1 MVLNTSANQNHSE
14 HSSVAR
20 LLKKKWL
27 QRSPKKISIGESF
40 LQELTVPSKLPDPLD
55 SSRPM
60 SYVPVSQVAFAK
72 CLPPRAIAAKM
83 PVAKSPVAKCQCH
96 PSQLELFNIL
106 RFSSLK
112 VSLRLFSS
120 RIFNSWVGVILL
132 DPTYHKPLLLSPFLP
147 PPIDMFGL
155 FGVF

>member
-1 MVLNTSANQNHSE
+1 MVLNNQLKQKNSG
-14 HSSVAR
+14 
-20 LLKKKWL
+20 LLKKKWFQTKPRKFL
-27 QRSPKKISIGESF
+27 VVLCETLLPK
-40 LQELTVPSKLPDPLD
+40 LTVPSKLPDPLD
-55 SSRPM
+55 SSRPV
-60 SYVPVSQVAFAK
+60 SYVPVSQVACAK

-155 FGVF
+155 FWVS